1 MYAHQ
6 LLIVGAALSG
16 LLISGCST
24 SRTSNTSRTGNEQLL
39 ISNAIDQSLDQ
50 VDFRPLAGKS
60 VFLDEKYLECTDK
73 NYLVSS
79 IRHRALHAGA
89 KVVPKAEDADLVME
103 IRSGGVGTDST
114 ETYVGIPG
122 LAVPGPFPISLPEI
136 RMWTRTQQTGIAK
149 IGIAA
154 YDPKTNG
161 QVGQGGMAMARSDNN
176 NWFLMGAGPYQTGS
190 LRKEIERA
198 VEGSNAPP
206 KLEIPQEIAFGAP
219 PQLGP
224 GSPRD
229 VQLTSG
235 DDSSAP
241 GTTPSAGRAEYLKDA
256 APSWQR

>member
-1 MYAHQ
+1 MDVHQ
-6 LLIVGAALSG
+6 LLIIGAALSG
-16 LLISGCST
+16 LLVSGCST

-60 VFLDEKYLECTDK
+60 VYLEEKYLECTDK

-89 KVVPKAEDADLVME
+89 NLVAKAEDADLVME

-136 RMWTRTQQTGIAK
+136 RVWTRTQQTGIAK
-149 IGIAA
+149 IGIAS

-161 QVGQGGMAMARSDNN
+161 QYGQGGVAMARSDNN

-190 LRKEIERA
+190 LRQEIQRA
-198 VEGSNAPP
+198 VEGSKAPP
-206 KLEIPQEIAFGAP
+206 KLEIPQEIAFGQ
-219 PQLGP
+219 PQHLGP
-224 GSPRD
+224 GSSRD

-235 DDSSAP
+235 DDGSTSAP
-241 GTTPSAGRAEYLKDA
+241 AQAAGRAEYLQST
-256 APSWQR
+256 APAWQR